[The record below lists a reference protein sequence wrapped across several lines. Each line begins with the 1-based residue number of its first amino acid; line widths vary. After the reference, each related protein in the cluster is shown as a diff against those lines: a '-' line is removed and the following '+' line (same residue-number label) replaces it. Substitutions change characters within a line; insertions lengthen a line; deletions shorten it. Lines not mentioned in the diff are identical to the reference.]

1 MFKLTSYRS
10 YTRLFPDIKLHNRL
24 SVIVCD
30 GVSFL
35 PLSNCPDTVGYETGD
50 RSVLLADVFQCTP
63 GCFPVLQELLFM
75 AGRGLLLDRPT
86 DFEKRNFETIC

>member
-35 PLSNCPDTVGYETGD
+35 PLSNCPDTVGYETDD

-63 GCFPVLQELLFM
+63 GLLFM